1 MPKFQL
7 STKAVEKKIPTKS
20 IGFVLKHQ
28 DTHKKTILSN
38 NFYEFEKSIS
48 LLVSMN
54 GRNVQDV
61 GGRGIF
67 LLSGTPCIASR
78 ISIYLRNLRP
88 LPFCRPAWLRRWC
101 CRRRTGARTRPGCS
115 AYYKQSGI
123 FKCYRFFAVF
133 LPLFQRGKIGIIE
146 CRRFFY
152 VLNRFNML
160 NN

>member
-1 MPKFQL
+1 MQ
-7 STKAVEKKIPTKS
+7 KIPIKHLSCRTKNS
-20 IGFVLKHQ
+20 DKIHRLCPQTLRHTQ
-28 DTHKKTILSN
+28 KTILSN
-38 NFYEFEKSIS
+38 NFYEFEKSNS

-133 LPLFQRGKIGIIE
+133 LPLF
-146 CRRFFY
+146 
-152 VLNRFNML
+152 
-160 NN
+160 